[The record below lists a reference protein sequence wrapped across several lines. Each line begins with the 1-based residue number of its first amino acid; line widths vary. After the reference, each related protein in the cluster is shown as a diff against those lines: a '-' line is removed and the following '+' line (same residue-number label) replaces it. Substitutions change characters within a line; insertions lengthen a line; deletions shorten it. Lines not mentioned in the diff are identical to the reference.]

1 MNLLLGRSFMETV
14 AAAEIHRERFFNLK
28 SKSLSALIMPPQE
41 IPRVLEGEVSI
52 NLVPSTLLGAT
63 ARTQGPATLRVPLV
77 GARLE

>member
-1 MNLLLGRSFMETV
+1 
-14 AAAEIHRERFFNLK
+14 
-28 SKSLSALIMPPQE
+28 MPPQE

-52 NLVPSTLLGAT
+52 NLVPSALLGAT